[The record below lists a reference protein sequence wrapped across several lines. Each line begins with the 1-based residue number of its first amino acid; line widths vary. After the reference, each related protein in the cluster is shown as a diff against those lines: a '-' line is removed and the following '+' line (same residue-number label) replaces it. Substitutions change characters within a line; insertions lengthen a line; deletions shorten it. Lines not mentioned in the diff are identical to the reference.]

1 MGSRFDN
8 IQRSMFDKVT
18 HLFGYTA
25 SWGNITGWALLKEP
39 TDRDTIN
46 GVDFTPFH
54 RIMEWRSGEFEG
66 LFEAIR
72 EAATVIEVTIDEKK
86 YYVAEA
92 AAKYDGKTYRA
103 VIYPK

>member
-8 IQRSMFDKVT
+8 LQSIMFDKVT
-18 HLFGYTA
+18 NLFGYDA
-25 SWGNITGWALLKEP
+25 VWSGNNGMVGFREP
-39 TDRDTIN
+39 TTTDMIN
-46 GVDFTPFH
+46 GVEYTPFH
-54 RIMEWRSGEFEG
+54 RIMEWRAGVFDG

-72 EAATVIEVTIDEKK
+72 EASSTIEVTIDGTV
-86 YYVAEA
+86 YYVADG

>member
-1 MGSRFDN
+1 MGSRFDKL
-8 IQRSMFDKVT
+8 QDRMFDKVT
-18 HLFGYTA
+18 SLFGYEA
-25 SWGNITGWALLKEP
+25 SWGENTGRALLKEP
-39 TDRDTIN
+39 TEKDMIN
-46 GVDFTPFH
+46 GVSFTPFH
-54 RIMEWRSGEFEG
+54 RIMEWRSGEFDG

-72 EAATVIEVTIDEKK
+72 EAATVIEVTIDGNN